1 MTPSII
7 IAVLI
12 ATGIWATVASIIA
25 HTRGR
30 DYHLMAE
37 RHNSVVN
44 ALRKTEVE
52 FETVKCELKLAREEA
67 EHHYLKGLQKIDQLT
82 TDKEELTRTCDDLFD
97 TLVDAV
103 AKMPVPLH
111 LRQRDESG
119 RFAKNSPFDIAT
131 NMLIEKQVKMERFDF
146 CKGKTQRLCNEVRA
160 NAVTDIAP
168 KLQVYRSKVLNIGF
182 DATKGFDVVTHDEAY
197 SPCEVPNEPYV
208 QRSIN
213 RGDRYCYTTKRPER
227 KPHTLKHG
235 MTVKNPTTEE
245 AKEIFAEARRLG
257 IIAPYSGSDR
267 LNSNYPDIWYSTIG
281 NVSRCVVDEGRRAL
295 SITPQE
301 FIARMRGE

>member
-52 FETVKCELKLAREEA
+52 HEALKIRKTEAAQRHTEARNAHDKAHLAALERIEQ
-67 EHHYLKGLQKIDQLT
+67 LKIQLNAIGVRRDPKT
-82 TDKEELTRTCDDLFD
+82 GRMVSNNPKKVIFD
-97 TLVDAV
+97 A
-103 AKMPVPLH
+103 
-111 LRQRDESG
+111 
-119 RFAKNSPFDIAT
+119 FNSPEVIKRGAEMAAFDAM
-131 NMLIEKQVKMERFDF
+131 NLCDEVK
-146 CKGKTQRLCNEVRA
+146 A

-208 QRSIN
+208 QRSIYG
-213 RGDRYCYTTKRPER
+213 GDSIVHDGYCYTTKRPER
-227 KPHTLKHG
+227 KQHTLKHG
-235 MTVKNPTTEE
+235 MTVKNPTPEE
-245 AKEIFAEARRLG
+245 AMEIFAEAKRLG
-257 IIAPYSGSDR
+257 ITVFD
-267 LNSNYPDIWYSTIG
+267 D
-281 NVSRCVVDEGRRAL
+281 
-295 SITPQE
+295 
-301 FIARMRGE
+301 